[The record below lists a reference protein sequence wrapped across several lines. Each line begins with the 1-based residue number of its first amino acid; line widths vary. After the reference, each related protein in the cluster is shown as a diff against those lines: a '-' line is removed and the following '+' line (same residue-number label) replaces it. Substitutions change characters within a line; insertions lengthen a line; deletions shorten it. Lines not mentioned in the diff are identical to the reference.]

1 MIIISF
7 EYQIIL
13 YLFSRVVLAL
23 VKVPVKRQIIDAP
36 QHTYPV
42 FAAVVWGIVMV
53 RHELHSSIITCIS
66 NIFLYI
72 VVIQA

>member
-1 MIIISF
+1 MVIYTNITQPK
-7 EYQIIL
+7 QIIL

-42 FAAVVWGIVMV
+42 FAAVVWGVVMV
-53 RHELHSSIITCIS
+53 KYLLSILIMVTMAT
-66 NIFLYI
+66 NKLFK
-72 VVIQA
+72 